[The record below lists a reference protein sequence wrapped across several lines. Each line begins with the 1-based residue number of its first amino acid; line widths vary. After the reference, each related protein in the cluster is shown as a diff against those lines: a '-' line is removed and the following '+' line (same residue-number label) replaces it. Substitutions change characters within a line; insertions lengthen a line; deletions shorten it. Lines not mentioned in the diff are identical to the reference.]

1 MKPWSSST
9 DMSWG
14 LGDLGSEARM
24 FTNFSRLEQRCQL
37 IESTSTKRIPDKSA
51 YVTQPQESQWLP
63 DKSAQN
69 TVKSA
74 PIKCYMEFADSWKCY
89 MEFAATRKAPWND
102 IKYEEMISAQNLAR
116 RFVLGR
122 LCLCKIGAFV
132 CARSQS
138 KATCSL
144 ITSFPLPY

>member
-37 IESTSTKRIPDKSA
+37 IKSTSIKRTPGKSA

-63 DKSAQN
+63 D
-69 TVKSA
+69 KSA

-89 MEFAATRKAPWND
+89 MESSM
-102 IKYEEMISAQNLAR
+102 E
-116 RFVLGR
+116 
-122 LCLCKIGAFV
+122 
-132 CARSQS
+132 
-138 KATCSL
+138 
-144 ITSFPLPY
+144 